1 MSRKCPIY
9 VQSLSRICLT
19 FVLVQSLT
27 NLCPGF
33 VQNMSSYLKNV
44 QILSSKKSSICP
56 ILVLPFHLDQQD
68 KFWTKSGTYIFC
80 QTPGNPATRQKLD
93 KLWILNGNSCEGTM
107 RTKSGQSLDQDRL
120 WTNTGLIDDKIWT
133 RQTVDKLRT
142 KCGQDSIYVDK
153 YWT

>member
-9 VQSLSRICLT
+9 VQSLSSICLT

-93 KLWILNGNSCEGTM
+93 KLWTWGTVIKFM
-107 RTKSGQSLDQDRL
+107 GWDSEDNLWTKSGS
-120 WTNTGLIDDKIWT
+120 
-133 RQTVDKLRT
+133 RQTMHYGQILDKLKT
-142 KCGQDSIYVDK
+142 KYGQDK
-153 YWT
+153 P